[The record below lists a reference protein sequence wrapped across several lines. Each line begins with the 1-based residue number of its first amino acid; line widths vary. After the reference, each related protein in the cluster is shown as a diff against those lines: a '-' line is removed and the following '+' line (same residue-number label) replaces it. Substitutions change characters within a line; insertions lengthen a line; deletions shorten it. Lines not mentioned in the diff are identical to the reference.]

1 MILAASFEMVMIIH
15 LLLALIVIRLEKEQ
29 SSIAI

>member
-1 MILAASFEMVMIIH
+1 MILAVNFEMMIH
-15 LLLALIVIRLEKEQ
+15 LLPALIVIRLEKEQ